1 MRLMGEK
8 SSWTPPTSEIIRD
21 SPDDSRTGVN
31 DSIGWGSSEAI
42 AEAIGC
48 TVGTLRVKCSKLGI
62 SLRQKTRSRSHP
74 SNSLNADDRI
84 VASRD
89 QVSLSLLLPQT
100 TIDLL
105 RQRAAAKGMSE
116 STLASLLLKIIVCD
130 DLYEAVID
138 EELCG
143 QDCRR

>member
-1 MRLMGEK
+1 MSRPSK
-8 SSWTPPTSEIIRD
+8 FTPE
-21 SPDDSRTGVN
+21 V
-31 DSIGWGSSEAI
+31 IGQIPPFIDRGLGAPKI

>member
-1 MRLMGEK
+1 MSRPSK
-8 SSWTPPTSEIIRD
+8 FTPE
-21 SPDDSRTGVN
+21 V
-31 DSIGWGSSEAI
+31 IGQIPPFIDRGLGAPKI

-74 SNSLNADDRI
+74 SNSLNADDRM
-84 VASRD
+84 ASKD

-100 TIDLL
+100 TIDQL